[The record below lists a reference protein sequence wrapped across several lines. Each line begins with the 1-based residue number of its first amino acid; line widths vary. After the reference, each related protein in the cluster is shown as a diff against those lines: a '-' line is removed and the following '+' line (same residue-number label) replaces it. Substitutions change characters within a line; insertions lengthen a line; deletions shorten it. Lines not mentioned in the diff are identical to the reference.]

1 MKKKVIKKVKKKKDV
16 MGVRFDM
23 TCYKLNKS
31 CTEKDLDDLLDG
43 FIKYIESKGMFC
55 CGVNI
60 LVKIN

>member
-1 MKKKVIKKVKKKKDV
+1 MKKKVIKKAKKKDQ

-23 TCYKLNKS
+23 TCYKQHKS
-31 CTEKDLDDLLDG
+31 CTEKDLDNLLDG

-55 CGVNI
+55 CGTNT